1 MFNFALLIKNEFMKN
16 NHLLR
21 NTISIVFAFFFHNFI
36 FAQQNENKIIF
47 PEESYNFGTLQ
58 ESDGEV
64 QHTFKFVNVG
74 SDSLK
79 LVDVQSSCGCTT
91 PYWEKTALLPGDT
104 GHIVV
109 AFNPLNKPG
118 GFEKTVTVTSNGT
131 PPISL
136 LTISGF
142 VEPRSLTIE
151 DKLPFAIG
159 DLRFKSQ
166 YLNFGTITTEKPVQ
180 KSFAFFNQSEDT
192 ISFLERQVAGDF
204 IQLQLSPK
212 VVPPKSYGQLMVT
225 YITKKRNDFGFL
237 NDQIMLFTDEDK
249 DHYKALSIIATVMEY
264 FPPMTERELA
274 RAPRLQVEED
284 TYDFGHVNVGEV
296 LTHSFLIQNTGK
308 DKLNIRKMKPTC
320 NCLQTELKERD
331 FKGGSTGEIKV
342 TFDTAGTGGSQVKRV
357 TVFSNDPR
365 KPAKDLILKAY
376 VRE

>member
-1 MFNFALLIKNEFMKN
+1 MKN

-47 PEESYNFGTLQ
+47 PEQSYNFGTLQ

-64 QHTFKFVNVG
+64 QHTFKFVNAG

-79 LVDVQSSCGCTT
+79 LTAVHTSCGCTT
-91 PYWEKTALLPGDT
+91 PFWDKSALLPGDT
-104 GHIVV
+104 GRIVV

-118 GFEKTVTVTSNGT
+118 GFEKTITVTNTGIPEIT
-131 PPISL
+131 L
-136 LTISGF
+136 LKITGF
-142 VEPRSLTIE
+142 VEPKALTVE
-151 DKLPFAIG
+151 DKFPVAIG
-159 DLRFKSQ
+159 NLRFKSQ
-166 YLNFGTITTEKPVQ
+166 YLNFGTITTEKPAV
-180 KSFAFFNQSEDT
+180 KDFEFYNQSEDT

-204 IQLQLSPK
+204 IQMQINPK
-212 VVPPKSYGQLMVT
+212 VVPPKSYGQLTVT
-225 YITKKRNDFGFL
+225 YLAEKRNDLGFL

-249 DHYKALSIIATVMEY
+249 DNYKALSVIATVMEY

-274 RAPRLQVEED
+274 RAPRFQVEED
-284 TYDFGHVNVGEV
+284 TYDFGHVNQGEV
-296 LTHSFLIQNTGK
+296 LTHTFLFQNAGK
-308 DKLNIRKMKPTC
+308 DQLNIRKMKPTC
-320 NCLQTELKERD
+320 NCLSTELKKKD